1 MTVDLRVISMGA
13 LAAHP
18 LRGEKGDVRPSH
30 LTTTVLSIDDRHV
43 LVDPSLPGKILVDRL
58 QERSGLAPD
67 DITDVFLS
75 SFRPE
80 GRRGLPLFDQAR
92 WLISER
98 EREAVGLGL
107 VEAFQE
113 AEGAGDDDLAATVR
127 EEIGVLQRCEAAPDS
142 IMEGVDL
149 FPLPGVTPGLTG
161 LLVALPQWTI
171 VLTSDA
177 VPTIEHLEAGQVL
190 NPCSDIQAAQES
202 LREVVEIADLVI
214 PGRDGLV
221 PNPLRQW

>member
-13 LAAHP
+13 LSAHP
-18 LRGEKGDVRPSH
+18 LRAEKGDLRPAH
-30 LTTTVLSIDDRHV
+30 LTTTVLSIDDRRI
-43 LVDPSLPGKILVDRL
+43 LVDPSLPGKILADRL
-58 QERSGLAPD
+58 LERSGLHPNE
-67 DITDVFLS
+67 ITDVFLS

-80 GRRGLPLFDQAR
+80 GRRGLELFDDAR
-92 WLISER
+92 WLIAER
-98 EREAVGLGL
+98 EREAVGVPL

-113 AEGAGDDDLAATVR
+113 AQDAGDEDLAATVR
-127 EEIGVLQRCEAAPDS
+127 DEIALLQRCEAAPDS
-142 IMEGVDL
+142 IADGIDL

-161 LLVALPQWTI
+161 LLLALPQWTI
-171 VLTSDA
+171 VLASDA

-190 NPCSDIQAAQES
+190 QACADIQAAQES
-202 LREVVEIADLVI
+202 LREVVEIADLVV

>member
-1 MTVDLRVISMGA
+1 MTVEFRVISMGA
-13 LAAHP
+13 LASHP
-18 LRGEKGDVRPSH
+18 LRGEKGDLRPSH
-30 LTTTVLSIDDRHV
+30 LTTTLLSIDDRRI

-58 QERSGLAPD
+58 QERGGVHPGE
-67 DITDVFLS
+67 ITDVFLS

-80 GRRGLPLFDQAR
+80 GRRGLELFEDAR
-92 WLISER
+92 WLVAER
-98 EREAVGLGL
+98 EREAVGVPL

-113 AEGAGDDDLAATVR
+113 AQDAGDHDLAATVR
-127 EEIGVLQRCEAAPDS
+127 DEIALLQRCEAAPDS
-142 IMEGVDL
+142 LAEGIDL

-161 LLVALPQWTI
+161 LLLALPQWTI
-171 VLTSDA
+171 VIASDG

-190 NPCSDIQAAQES
+190 GTCADITAAQES
-202 LREVVEIADLVI
+202 LREVVEIADLVV

>member
-18 LRGEKGDVRPSH
+18 LRGEKGELRPSH
-30 LTTTVLSIDDRHV
+30 LTTIVLTIEDRHI
-43 LVDPSLPGKILVDRL
+43 LMDPSLPGKILVDRL
-58 QERSGLAPD
+58 RERSGLEPG

-80 GRRGLPLFDQAR
+80 GRRGLGLFDQAN

-98 EREAVGLGL
+98 EREAVGVGL

-113 AEGAGDDDLAATVR
+113 AESAGDRDLAATVR
-127 EEIGVLQRCEAAPDS
+127 EEIGLLQRCDAAPDS
-142 IMEGVDL
+142 IAEGIDL
-149 FPLPGVTPGLTG
+149 FPLPGVTPGLSG
-161 LLVALPQWTI
+161 LLVAMPQWTI
-171 VLTSDA
+171 LLTSDA

-190 NPCSDIQAAQES
+190 APCADIESAQES
-202 LREVVEIADLVI
+202 LREVVEIADLIV

>member
-1 MTVDLRVISMGA
+1 M
-13 LAAHP
+13 
-18 LRGEKGDVRPSH
+18 
-30 LTTTVLSIDDRHV
+30 
-43 LVDPSLPGKILVDRL
+43 DRL
-58 QERSGLAPD
+58 RERSGLEPG

-98 EREAVGLGL
+98 EREAVGVGL

-113 AEGAGDDDLAATVR
+113 AEAAGDRDLATTVR

-142 IMEGVDL
+142 LADGIDL

-161 LLVALPQWTI
+161 LIVAMPQWTLL
-171 VLTSDA
+171 LTSDA

-190 NPCSDIQAAQES
+190 TACADIESAQES
-202 LREVVEIADLVI
+202 LREVVEIADLIV